1 MKFIYKKD
9 FLKAF
14 ESYSIF
20 LQETILKSVE
30 EIKEYSLKQI
40 ASYGLRVKKIGPHTF
55 EARVTDKIRVVW
67 LKTDEIVSFALL
79 GSHDDVRKFIKL
91 I

>member
-14 ESYSIF
+14 DSYPVF
-20 LQETILKSVE
+20 FQEAILKNVE
-30 EIKEYSLKQI
+30 EIKEYSLQQT
-40 ASYGLRVKKIGPHTF
+40 ASYGLRVKKIGSHTF
-55 EARVTDKIRVVW
+55 EARVTDKIRIVW
-67 LKTDEIVSFALL
+67 IKKEDIISFALL

-91 I
+91 L

>member
-14 ESYSIF
+14 DFYPFF
-20 LQETILKSVE
+20 LQEAVLRNVQ
-30 EIKEYSLKQI
+30 EIKEYSLKQT

-55 EARVTDKIRVVW
+55 EARVTDKIRIVW
-67 LKTDEIVSFALL
+67 IKKDDLISFVLL
-79 GSHDDVRKFIKL
+79 GSHDDVKKFIKHL
-91 I
+91 